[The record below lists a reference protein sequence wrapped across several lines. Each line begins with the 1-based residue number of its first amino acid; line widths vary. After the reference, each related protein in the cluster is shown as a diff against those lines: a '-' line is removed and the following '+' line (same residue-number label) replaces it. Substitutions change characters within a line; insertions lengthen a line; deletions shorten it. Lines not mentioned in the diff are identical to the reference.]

1 MEPVIEKMSRIVMPG
16 DVNYAGNLYGGK
28 ILDWMDELSGIAAKR
43 FSHSEIV
50 TVGIESVS
58 FKCPIPKGSFVDVKA
73 EVVHVGNT
81 SMKIKVTIEIDQDFG
96 DEKLQAAEA
105 YFSFVAVDENGKPH
119 RIQRKIEDK
128 TE

>member
-28 ILDWMDELSGIAAKR
+28 ILDWMDELSGVAAKR
-43 FSHSEIV
+43 FAHSEVV

-58 FKCPIPKGSFVDVKA
+58 FQRPMPKGCFVDVKA

-81 SMKIKVTIEIDQDFG
+81 SMKIKVTMEIDQNFG

-119 RIQRKIEDK
+119 KIGR
-128 TE
+128 TL